1 MDRDDKEERRKRIQ
15 NIRKII
21 IILLVVLILLP
32 TVLCIILFTKI
43 SKLSDELDRLRQ
55 LKIERVLVAE
65 KRVSENNMLQSMVG
79 FAKCKVDKQ
88 DLYKEQKFQVNIKKK
103 AYLTFDDGPSINTDK
118 VLKILDK

>member
-1 MDRDDKEERRKRIQ
+1 MDRDDKGERRKRIQ

-65 KRVSENNMLQSMVG
+65 KRVSENNMLQSMVE

-103 AYLTFDDGPSINTDK
+103 SIFDF
-118 VLKILDK
+118 